1 MDTNIIDEYR
11 NMPVA
16 QRTNKD
22 FDSLLRTLEIVWG
35 HKVYQ
40 DGLLEEHHSSNREL
54 YDLSMTIAQGLVGQ
68 HEGCKITLTKY
79 KDIFKNQ
86 SDRLISCSTI
96 NTIDVLFTM
105 KQLRQICMY
114 YLDNGGLYFF
124 ATMTII
130 NSSSSDEHLF
140 TFGEIVVR
148 VIGGEEVVLVY
159 EDNLSIHYVNA
170 HMLQIE
176 ERYIIPKIGIK
187 SAFMSLQSGRR
198 FVVNKDEVVNLYNE
212 YARIFEQ
219 LT

>member
-11 NMPVA
+11 NMPVS
-16 QRTNKD
+16 QRSNEE

-35 HKVYQ
+35 HKLYQ

-54 YDLSMTIAQGLVGQ
+54 YDLSMTLAQGLVGQ
-68 HEGCKITLTKY
+68 NEGCKSTLTKY
-79 KDIFKNQ
+79 KDIFKKQ
-86 SDRLISCSTI
+86 SDRVISCSTI

-114 YLDNGGLYFF
+114 YLDNGGLYFW
-124 ATMTII
+124 ATMTM
-130 NSSSSDEHLF
+130 NNALSSDKHVF
-140 TFGEIVVR
+140 TFGEIVAR
-148 VIGGEEVVLVY
+148 VIGGEEVVLVH
-159 EDNLSIHYVNA
+159 EDQLSIHYVTT
-170 HMLQIE
+170 HMLQGD
-176 ERYIIPKIGIK
+176 ERYIIPKIGLK
-187 SAFMSLQSGRR
+187 SAFRSQQSGRR